1 MTRKLL
7 IPLLVV
13 VVVVSVV
20 AWLRIHRPGT
30 AESGLIASGTVEAT
44 DAALGFQVPGRI
56 ARVLVHEGDRVREG
70 DTLAVLDRTELD
82 ARRAQARAALDA
94 ARAQLGQMQ
103 NGARPEEVAQ
113 ARAADSSADARWHDA
128 QRDRDRTAT
137 LRSGGAV
144 SQEAL
149 DKAQLALD
157 VARSAAQQARQQL
170 QLILAGTRRETI
182 AAQQAAVAQ
191 VEAAV
196 SQADAVLDEAVIV
209 APFDGAVTIRNR
221 EPGETV
227 TAGSPVVTIANLGD
241 RWVRIYLS
249 EVHLGEIH
257 LGDSASITTD
267 APGKRQYRG
276 AISFIATEAEFTPRN
291 VQTAEERVKLV
302 YAVKVRV
309 VDDSANDLKPGM
321 PADVTLHL
329 ASAVAARR

>member
-1 MTRKLL
+1 MTRKQLV
-7 IPLLVV
+7 PLVLVAA
-13 VVVVSVV
+13 VV
-20 AWLRIHRPGT
+20 AAVAWFLLHRPAAADT
-30 AESGLIASGTVEAT
+30 GLVSSGTVEAT

-56 ARVLVHEGDRVREG
+56 ARVLVHEGDRVHAG

-82 ARRAQARAALDA
+82 ARRAQARAALGA
-94 ARAQLGQMQ
+94 VRAQLDQMH
-103 NGARPEEVAQ
+103 NGARPEEIAQ
-113 ARAADSSADARWHDA
+113 ARSADSAADARWHDA
-128 QRDRDRTAT
+128 DRDRDRTAT
-137 LRSGGAV
+137 LRTGGAV

-157 VARSAAQQARQQL
+157 VARSTAQQARQQL
-170 QLILAGTRRETI
+170 ELMLAGTRRETV
-182 AAQQAAVAQ
+182 AAQQSAVAQ
-191 VEAAV
+191 AEAAV
-196 SQADAVLDEAVIV
+196 SQADAVLDETVIL

-227 TAGSPVVTIANLGD
+227 TGGSPVVTIANLGD

-257 LGDSASITTD
+257 LGDTATITTD
-267 APGKRQYRG
+267 APGNRQYRG

-321 PADVTLHL
+321 PADVTLKL
-329 ASAVAARR
+329 ASTAAARR